1 MPPSR
6 RKKTEAFKLILSA
19 FLITFLACNDAAE
32 NPSIFDHLNPSPP
45 ELPHELFEYADIEL
59 PEHFT
64 TYVPGP
70 FPNSVTDIDNTPL
83 DNPITDEG
91 ATLGRVLFYDTNLSR
106 NGTISCAS
114 CHKQALGFSDDAQFS
129 IGFNGD
135 LTPRHSMNLVN
146 ARFYQRGRFFWDER
160 ATTLEEQVLE
170 PFQDPIEMGLSLE
183 ELKEIIER
191 LPYYDSLFIQA
202 FGSDEIKEERIS
214 KAIAQFVR
222 SIVSFE
228 SKYDQGR
235 AQVER
240 VLHPFPNFTESENRG
255 KELFLKPVS
264 LGGAGCIAC
273 HNTEAFT
280 NANPG
285 PFNNGLKLD
294 SGQDKGAFETF
305 PEDPQMIGAFK
316 VPSLRDIALT
326 APYMHNGSLQSLE
339 EVIDHY
345 NNGIQAHPQLSAP
358 LKDGE
363 GKPIRLNLSPEDKS
377 ALIDFLHTLT
387 DYKVLT
393 DEKYS
398 NPFMR

>member
-1 MPPSR
+1 MRPFSLNISNP
-6 RKKTEAFKLILSA
+6 LQ
-19 FLITFLACNDAAE
+19 ITFCLLLLVFSACKETSE
-32 NPSIFDHLNPSPP
+32 NPSVFDHLNISPP
-45 ELPHELFEYADIEL
+45 ELPNELYNYENIQL

-70 FPNSVTDIDNTPL
+70 FPNSVTEIDNTPP

-114 CHKQALGFSDDAQFS
+114 CHKQAIGFSDDAQFS
-129 IGFNGD
+129 NGFNGG

-146 ARFYQRGRFFWDER
+146 ARFYQRGRFFWDDR
-160 ATTLEEQVLE
+160 AATLEEQVLE

-183 ELKEIIER
+183 ELKQIIER

-202 FGSDEIKEERIS
+202 FGTDEVNDERIS

-235 AQVER
+235 AQVQR

-285 PFNNGLKLD
+285 PFNNGLTLD

-305 PEDPQMIGAFK
+305 PENPQMIGAFK

-345 NNGIQAHPQLSAP
+345 DSGILAHPQLSAP
-358 LKDGE
+358 LKDSE
-363 GKPIRLNLSPEDKS
+363 GNTIRLNLSPEDKS

-387 DYKVLT
+387 DYEVVS

-398 NPFMR
+398 NPFLR